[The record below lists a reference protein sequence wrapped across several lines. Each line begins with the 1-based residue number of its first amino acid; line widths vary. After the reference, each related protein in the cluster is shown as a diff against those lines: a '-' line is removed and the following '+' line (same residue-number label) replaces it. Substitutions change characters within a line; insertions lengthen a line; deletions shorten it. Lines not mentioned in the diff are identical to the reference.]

1 MRSWFLKGASTV
13 AAGLVLLG
21 GIASSGCDSLIV
33 VTVPS
38 GTSSGISGTRPSLEA
53 LANLTCLLHTQ
64 PAADL
69 IVIVSSPG
77 VTLFVDAVSLQSSLG
92 RSIVS
97 FSRPA
102 LDAEFGNTLVQA
114 GTSRRFK
121 LTSPLACVPAGWRSM
136 HLDVRV
142 VTMSGTAQVLTTT
155 IAE

>member
-1 MRSWFLKGASTV
+1 MV
-13 AAGLVLLG
+13 AAVLVLLG

-38 GTSSGISGTRPSLEA
+38 TTSNGINGTRPSLEA
-53 LANLTCLLHTQ
+53 LANLTCLLQTQ
-64 PAADL
+64 PAANL

-92 RSIVS
+92 RPLVS
-97 FSRPA
+97 FSRPT

-136 HLDVRV
+136 QLDVRV